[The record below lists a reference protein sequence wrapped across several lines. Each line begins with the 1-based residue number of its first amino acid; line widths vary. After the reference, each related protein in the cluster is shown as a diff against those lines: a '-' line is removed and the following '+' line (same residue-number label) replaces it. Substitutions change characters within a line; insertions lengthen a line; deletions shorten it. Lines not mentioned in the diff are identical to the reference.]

1 MFQLISRGLQVLQ
14 TAPLSIIVGV
24 IAAYSSWKFFSKY
37 IAATQVQPIFLI
49 TKPPTVVI
57 VMSPV
62 RVIISYFKG
71 EKKLAFS
78 SNGTVKRRK

>member
-1 MFQLISRGLQVLQ
+1 
-14 TAPLSIIVGV
+14 
-24 IAAYSSWKFFSKY
+24 
-37 IAATQVQPIFLI
+37 
-49 TKPPTVVI
+49 
-57 VMSPV
+57 MSPV